1 MRCFPCPSRPLRP
14 PEFLFPFRGYQNSDR
29 FLMFSAP
36 CDFVSTAPY
45 SYKFGPS
52 SGTALLTMTVADYSR
67 QALLRQCC
75 CIEVR
80 ESSSGKNAFF
90 PTMYLLHL
98 HLGFR
103 VASGFIL
110 FSRLTHLQMPYAVSV
125 RQVSGLPPASFRSR
139 LAADTLAL
147 GYVLGA
153 TPCTR
158 DFHPLERAHA
168 ERTKNKAACG
178 RLIFCPEHLGR
189 WESYLKRLTSPSLPQ
204 LQKQQAPPPFPP
216 APRDWAYPQRR
227 DTPGKRS
234 RSKRTSRRE

>member
-1 MRCFPCPSRPLRP
+1 
-14 PEFLFPFRGYQNSDR
+14 
-29 FLMFSAP
+29 MFSAP

-168 ERTKNKAACG
+168 ERTQSKGRRQMTVCG
-178 RLIFCPEHLGR
+178 LFYFNLRSDQRMRSEAIKVAIR
-189 WESYLKRLTSPSLPQ
+189 
-204 LQKQQAPPPFPP
+204 PP
-216 APRDWAYPQRR
+216 AITGIVRR
-227 DTPGKRS
+227 MSSMGVMPEMPDTAITTPAIGLMA
-234 RSKRTSRRE
+234 RESPAANCTGTTRAMVL

>member
-1 MRCFPCPSRPLRP
+1 
-14 PEFLFPFRGYQNSDR
+14 
-29 FLMFSAP
+29 MFSAP

-90 PTMYLLHL
+90 PTMCLLHL

-110 FSRLTHLQMPYAVSV
+110 FGRLTHLRMPYAVSV

-168 ERTKNKAACG
+168 ERTKK
-178 RLIFCPEHLGR
+178 LSLLE
-189 WESYLKRLTSPSLPQ
+189 KRKTFLTELRKEDPD
-204 LQKQQAPPPFPP
+204 F
-216 APRDWAYPQRR
+216 
-227 DTPGKRS
+227 S
-234 RSKRTSRRE
+234 RV

>member
-1 MRCFPCPSRPLRP
+1 
-14 PEFLFPFRGYQNSDR
+14 
-29 FLMFSAP
+29 MFSAP

-168 ERTKNKAACG
+168 ERTKKPGLSWTTRDVFLVEVAPVH
-178 RLIFCPEHLGR
+178 ITPI
-189 WESYLKRLTSPSLPQ
+189 SMTSPVHDSLS
-204 LQKQQAPPPFPP
+204 LANY
-216 APRDWAYPQRR
+216 RY
-227 DTPGKRS
+227 
-234 RSKRTSRRE
+234 

>member
-1 MRCFPCPSRPLRP
+1 
-14 PEFLFPFRGYQNSDR
+14 
-29 FLMFSAP
+29 MFSAP

-110 FSRLTHLQMPYAVSV
+110 FSRLTHLRMPYAVSV

-168 ERTKNKAACG
+168 ERTVRKPRA
-178 RLIFCPEHLGR
+178 F
-189 WESYLKRLTSPSLPQ
+189 KRGLFSLTRATGWGFS
-204 LQKQQAPPPFPP
+204 
-216 APRDWAYPQRR
+216 
-227 DTPGKRS
+227 TGC
-234 RSKRTSRRE
+234 

>member
-1 MRCFPCPSRPLRP
+1 
-14 PEFLFPFRGYQNSDR
+14 
-29 FLMFSAP
+29 MFSAP

-125 RQVSGLPPASFRSR
+125 RQVSGLPRASFRFR
-139 LAADTLAL
+139 LATDTLASGCEL
-147 GYVLGA
+147 GTTSCSSGLSPYRNR
-153 TPCTR
+153 PC
-158 DFHPLERAHA
+158 RAHSEGEKSKGFSPFLFLNAFAAA
-168 ERTKNKAACG
+168 EFPS
-178 RLIFCPEHLGR
+178 IFLR
-189 WESYLKRLTSPSLPQ
+189 NS
-204 LQKQQAPPPFPP
+204 F
-216 APRDWAYPQRR
+216 D
-227 DTPGKRS
+227 
-234 RSKRTSRRE
+234 

>member
-1 MRCFPCPSRPLRP
+1 
-14 PEFLFPFRGYQNSDR
+14 
-29 FLMFSAP
+29 MFSAP

-110 FSRLTHLQMPYAVSV
+110 FSRLTHLRMPYAVSV

-168 ERTKNKAACG
+168 ERTKKSGKVKALPLYG
-178 RLIFCPEHLGR
+178 IKQPRLLNLYSTVRVPITSITARRFGARQSMRSAFVLMSPALLGFGQSTTGSAVPR
-189 WESYLKRLTSPSLPQ
+189 PSVWMRVVST
-204 LQKQQAPPPFPP
+204 PFM
-216 APRDWAYPQRR
+216 PR
-227 DTPGKRS
+227 
-234 RSKRTSRRE
+234 

>member
-1 MRCFPCPSRPLRP
+1 MRCFPCPSRSLRP

-110 FSRLTHLQMPYAVSV
+110 FCRLTHLRMPYAVSV

-147 GYVLGA
+147 SLCAWCYPLHSGLS
-153 TPCTR
+153 PIRTR
-158 DFHPLERAHA
+158 SCRAH
-168 ERTKNKAACG
+168 K
-178 RLIFCPEHLGR
+178 
-189 WESYLKRLTSPSLPQ
+189 
-204 LQKQQAPPPFPP
+204 
-216 APRDWAYPQRR
+216 
-227 DTPGKRS
+227 
-234 RSKRTSRRE
+234 